1 MDAPAARRTASGRAQ
16 LLSGL
21 RRPSQLEQHEF
32 ILQQQQAT
40 IDQLAS
46 LQAQTEQIFAQMN
59 LSGGGSGGVGG
70 GVGGYNNGYSNG
82 YSNGYTNSN
91 REAASSNMHNMTT
104 SRRLS
109 SNPPSTNSYNANHA
123 NHSFKGRRPA
133 SLNLSA
139 VNTST
144 PILEEKGALSAQP
157 QLPHTASLN
166 NAPSHRNT
174 NTANKRKTYS
184 NLGHLPPVPQSAPA
198 NGRNASFRIPSALG
212 SANSLPQCCVRQPR
226 GPPSENLEAV
236 NFSSRQRKLASRRLS
251 GLANIAEARRRVSVV
266 PNDDSIDASNGD

>member
-1 MDAPAARRTASGRAQ
+1 MAKPKK
-16 LLSGL
+16 
-21 RRPSQLEQHEF
+21 
-32 ILQQQQAT
+32 
-40 IDQLAS
+40 
-46 LQAQTEQIFAQMN
+46 
-59 LSGGGSGGVGG
+59 V
-70 GVGGYNNGYSNG
+70 
-82 YSNGYTNSN
+82 
-91 REAASSNMHNMTT
+91 
-104 SRRLS
+104 
-109 SNPPSTNSYNANHA
+109 
-123 NHSFKGRRPA
+123 SFKGRRLA

-139 VNTST
+139 LNTST

-212 SANSLPQCCVRQPR
+212 SANNLPQACVRQPR

-251 GLANIAEARRRVSVV
+251 GLENIAEARRRVSVV
-266 PNDDSIDASNGD
+266 PNDDSMACGIRHPPPSILTFLTPAIWAFIYCFVS